1 MSIKVM
7 EPHERTPC
15 IHCGETL
22 CFEKGYG
29 PEFGLC
35 SECAETVANLYWLV
49 HAGEPLTWPRDE
61 RPSAPVK
68 IPPKVKWSILRRDG
82 FRCQACGAE
91 DRPLH
96 VDHIVARAN
105 GGTNDESNLQAL
117 CDKCNLRKG
126 AK

>member
-1 MSIKVM
+1 MSIKIM
-7 EPHERTPC
+7 ELHELTPC
-15 IHCGETL
+15 AHCGEAL

-35 SECAETVANLYWLV
+35 SSCAETVANLYWLV
-49 HAGEPLTWPRDE
+49 HAGEPLTWPRDK
-61 RPSAPVK
+61 RPAAPVK
-68 IPPKVKWSILRRDG
+68 IPPKEKWFILRRDD
-82 FRCQACGAE
+82 FKCQACWAE

-105 GGTNDESNLQAL
+105 GGSNDESNLQAL